1 VKPYFLG
8 VKLLFYIGAGSFL
21 GGIARFGL
29 SKFVQELSGDRFPV
43 GTLSVNILGSFF
55 IGLMFALA
63 EQRTVHTEL
72 RLFLTTGLLGGFTT
86 FSTFSYEVLGLLRSG
101 EWLTATVY
109 LLASTVAG
117 VLAAFGGYQLLKI
130 W

>member
-1 VKPYFLG
+1 M
-8 VKLLFYIGAGSFL
+8 KLLFYIGAGSFL

-29 SKFVQELSGDRFPV
+29 SKFVQELSGGRFPY

-55 IGLMFALA
+55 IGVMFALA
-63 EQRTVHTEL
+63 EHRTMHTEL

-86 FSTFSYEVLGLLRSG
+86 FSTFSYEALGLLRSG
-101 EWLTATVY
+101 EWLTAMVY
-109 LLASTVAG
+109 LLGSTVAG
-117 VLAAFGGYQLLKI
+117 VLAAFGGYQLIKV